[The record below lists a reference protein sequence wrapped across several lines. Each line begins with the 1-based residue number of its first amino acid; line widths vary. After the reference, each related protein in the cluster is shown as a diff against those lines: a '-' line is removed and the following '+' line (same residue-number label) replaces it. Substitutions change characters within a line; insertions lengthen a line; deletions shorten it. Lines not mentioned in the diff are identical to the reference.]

1 VSGRAKRAGV
11 VIGAILVILTGV
23 ALATP
28 VPVLAMGDGTH
39 EFVASL
45 EDGEALT
52 YSYRQ
57 SIYDV
62 PVYEEFVRRGD
73 VIDLLRV
80 RSPDIR
86 SIEYFHWDGDP
97 TKEADGLWAEDAPP
111 SEHEEL
117 VIRIAPLGQ
126 QRMTTARWSY
136 ALLPMFGETVV
147 TIRVA
152 RRPFAQ
158 SVMERPR

>member
-1 VSGRAKRAGV
+1 MV
-11 VIGAILVILTGV
+11 V
-23 ALATP
+23 ALTVAGAALAGP
-28 VPVLAMGDGTH
+28 VPVLAVSDGAH
-39 EFVASL
+39 EIAAPL
-45 EDGEALT
+45 DEGESLT

-62 PVYEEFVRRGD
+62 LVYEEFVRHGD

-97 TKEADGLWAEDAPP
+97 EQEPDGMWTQEAPP
-111 SEHEEL
+111 SAHSEL
-117 VIRIAPLGQ
+117 TIRIAPLGQ
-126 QRMTTARWSY
+126 QRITTPRWSY
-136 ALLPMFGETVV
+136 ALLPLFGEKVL
-147 TIRVA
+147 TIRLA

-158 SVMERPR
+158 SLLERPR

>member
-1 VSGRAKRAGV
+1 VSGRAKRAVGV
-11 VIGAILVILTGV
+11 AGALLLLLTGA
-23 ALATP
+23 ALAAP

-45 EDGEALT
+45 DEGEALT

-62 PVYEEFVRRGD
+62 PVYEEFVRHGD

-86 SIEYFHWDGDP
+86 SIEYFRWDGDP
-97 TKEADGLWAEDAPP
+97 VQEPDGLWYQDAPP
-111 SEHEEL
+111 SEHAEL

-126 QRMTTARWSY
+126 QRMTTPRWSY
-136 ALLPMFGETVV
+136 ELLPLFGETVV
-147 TIRVA
+147 TVRVA
-152 RRPFAQ
+152 RRPFAL
-158 SVMERPR
+158 SVVERPR